1 MPIIRQL
8 PDYLINQI
16 AAGEVV
22 ENPAAAIRELVENS
36 IDAGAQTIAVDV
48 RAGGKS
54 LLVVDDDG
62 VGMVP
67 DDLALSIQRHA
78 TSKLLQDDLVHIS
91 TFGFR
96 GEALPSIGS
105 VARLTISSRAR
116 GADEAWQI
124 SVEGGKIGGLEPSP
138 RAVGT
143 RVEVRDIF
151 YATPARLKFLRSDQS
166 EMISIKGVVA
176 RLALAHPSIR
186 FTVSSEGRVVMS
198 CPPVADAV
206 ARIAQIVGDDFSDNA
221 MALHSERDGV
231 VLRGYAGLPT
241 LSRGNSQH
249 QYLFVNHRPVR
260 DKLLL
265 GALKGAYADTMMGDR
280 HPIVVLFLDVPRDA
294 VDVNVHPAKLEVRFK
309 DPASIRG
316 LVVSSIRAALQANGQ
331 RTAVKSLTPSSVAY
345 SGGGG
350 GFSYAIAQ
358 PALSHVVRETV
369 FENVS
374 QWQPLA
380 QTSEVVP
387 VVDVVQKDHPL
398 GAARAQVHGTYIVSQ
413 TPQGIVLTDQHAAHE
428 RIVYERLKQ
437 AVEAQGITRQPLLIP
452 EIVTLKGDD
461 AAVLIAHVDM
471 LAAYGLVVESFGDGS
486 VVVREIPAILAE
498 RIAYQTLL
506 QDLAD
511 QLADGGAAEVLRDA
525 LLAILARQ
533 ACHGSVRAGR
543 ILNVDEMNALL
554 RQMEETPLSGQ
565 CNHGRPTHVTLS
577 LYDLEKLFERK

>member
-294 VDVNVHPAKLEVRFK
+294 VDVNVHPAKLEVRFR

-350 GFSYAIAQ
+350 GFSYAGSQ
-358 PALSHVVRETV
+358 PVTSHVVRETV
-369 FENVS
+369 FENLS

-413 TPQGIVLTDQHAAHE
+413 TPDGIVLTDQHAAHE

-452 EIVTLKGDD
+452 EIVNLKGDD
-461 AAVLIAHVDM
+461 AAVLVAHADM

-511 QLADGGAAEVLRDA
+511 QLADGGAVEVLRDA